1 MDAAQDYKQHF
12 ATPSFREL
20 HKVQRQVLQP
30 ASAYVADQS
39 TSVIGATTS
48 QETKVT
54 QEGAYDDG
62 LQARHSFS
70 AGSQA
75 QSRNKTQVFLPGEK
89 ACVYK
94 REKAQKKY
102 VGMIMMYL
110 RFCIMQVR
118 KCTSQKKQ
126 NDTHC
131 VIAMTFD

>member
-1 MDAAQDYKQHF
+1 MISQCDLYFSEYSHSSMDAAQDYKQHF

-54 QEGAYDDG
+54 QEGEYDDG

-94 REKAQKKY
+94 REKA
-102 VGMIMMYL
+102 
-110 RFCIMQVR
+110 
-118 KCTSQKKQ
+118 
-126 NDTHC
+126 
-131 VIAMTFD
+131 

>member
-30 ASAYVADQS
+30 VSAYVADQS

-94 REKAQKKY
+94 REKALKKVCRY
-102 VGMIMMYL
+102 DNDVFTFLYYASEEMY
-110 RFCIMQVR
+110 IT
-118 KCTSQKKQ
+118 KET
-126 NDTHC
+126 N
-131 VIAMTFD
+131 